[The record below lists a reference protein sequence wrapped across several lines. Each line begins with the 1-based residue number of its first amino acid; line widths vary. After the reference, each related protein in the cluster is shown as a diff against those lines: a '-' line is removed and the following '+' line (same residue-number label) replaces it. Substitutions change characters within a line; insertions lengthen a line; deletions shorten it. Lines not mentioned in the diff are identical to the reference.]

1 MKLFQSLILLTV
13 LLISCEKVDLTAYE
27 EQGAPSTVRLITRAA
42 DGETFDSPLY
52 AYGFNTGDGSLITSR
67 QLSSEGFTL
76 TLPQQTDSRIV
87 ILSADPESY
96 DIPTS
101 PSLSSLI
108 TMKAPTAASSSA
120 TVPDVSPS
128 GSLAKGYATSPLQMG
143 FIDVNPQ
150 SDNSTVTVQMHYQVA
165 SLSVHLQGLPHE
177 CTSAYI
183 SVASPANGLTL
194 SGTTDGTQTTRIPL
208 AAVPDPVGEP
218 AESTPSGKTFA
229 TTAPVYL
236 FPTTT
241 PTTFTIAYNDAEGEQ
256 YASAT
261 YQAPLKSGTPYQLNG
276 TYNNGSFLLSGTV
289 TPSEWAD
296 PVSLSFTFSNDGNT
310 IITQD
315 DTPVPEDSSEIYPV
329 TTIPQPLTLWNGHL
343 VIAAV
348 SESAT
353 VPDGSPSGST
363 ATITLLSL
371 SDWSNLTSALNT
383 ATPTEAPSIAQGYT
397 EYDLTGWRIP
407 TEAEARTISQLYR
420 ENTDTFDSLLFEAK
434 ATPIVLTDDKGN
446 NLRYLCED
454 ALKTYSFKNST
465 ITNAGATVKNYHL
478 RLVRTVRVQQ
488 Q

>member
-1 MKLFQSLILLTV
+1 M
-13 LLISCEKVDLTAYE
+13 LISCEKVDLTAYE
-27 EQGAPSTVRLITRAA
+27 EQGAPSTVRLIARAA
-42 DGETFDSPLY
+42 DGETFDAPLY
-52 AYGFNTGDGSLITSR
+52 AYGFNTADGSLITSR

-96 DIPTS
+96 DNPTS

-108 TMKAPTAASSSA
+108 TMKAP
-120 TVPDVSPS
+120 VSTS
-128 GSLAKGYATSPLQMG
+128 SLARGYATSPLQMG

-165 SLSVHLQGLPHE
+165 SLSVHLQGLPQE

-310 IITQD
+310 IITPD

-353 VPDGSPSGST
+353 VGEPVES
-363 ATITLLSL
+363 ITLLSL

-383 ATPTEAPSIAQGYT
+383 ASPTEAPSIAQGYT
-397 EYDLTGWRIP
+397 EYDITGWRIP

-420 ENTDTFDSLLFEAK
+420 ENTDTFDGLLSEAK
-434 ATPIVLTDDKGN
+434 AIPVVLTDDKGN